1 MVAWAHDG
9 VAVAAD
15 SSDQGAPAVAADGS
29 GGALVIWQ
37 DARNG
42 DYDLRWAHLAPDGAV
57 APAVGGAPLVTA
69 PGDQRGVRVVSDG
82 AAHAIAIWQQLGPDW
97 TRLCASGFDLGAPV
111 ALMPGDMGQTFAAD
125 VGIDPAPVL
134 MSAQGGT
141 WVAWSPRHG
150 NQGDIRIQRLTSAG
164 VPAFADT
171 GLAVCIEAHEQYGP
185 ALCADDSGGCIVAW
199 EDYRN
204 TNADIFAQAISA
216 SGAVRWTAGGV
227 PVCVLAGLQYEVALR
242 PDGGAG
248 ALITWSDAAV
258 SSRAG
263 FARARPVLSGALP
276 QLVSSE
282 SGPGRAHLVWRGIEG
297 DSVRYSI
304 QRKAAAEDWRTL
316 STARIGRDGLLVCED
331 RGVLPGTQAAYRLAV
346 VTSAA
351 LVGLEEILIEIPMA
365 MPLALR
371 FARMEDR
378 GRTVRISYVLETH
391 DRANLEI
398 MDVAGRRVLVRDL
411 GSPGAGSH
419 EDRFASSILPSG
431 IYFARLH
438 QAQQTR
444 TARLTLIR

>member
-1 MVAWAHDG
+1 M
-9 VAVAAD
+9 
-15 SSDQGAPAVAADGS
+15 
-29 GGALVIWQ
+29 
-37 DARNG
+37 
-42 DYDLRWAHLAPDGAV
+42 
-57 APAVGGAPLVTA
+57 
-69 PGDQRGVRVVSDG
+69 
-82 AAHAIAIWQQLGPDW
+82 
-97 TRLCASGFDLGAPV
+97 
-111 ALMPGDMGQTFAAD
+111 
-125 VGIDPAPVL
+125 
-134 MSAQGGT
+134 
-141 WVAWSPRHG
+141 
-150 NQGDIRIQRLTSAG
+150 
-164 VPAFADT
+164 
-171 GLAVCIEAHEQYGP
+171 
-185 ALCADDSGGCIVAW
+185 
-199 EDYRN
+199 
-204 TNADIFAQAISA
+204 
-216 SGAVRWTAGGV
+216 

-276 QLVSSE
+276 QLVSTE
-282 SGPGRAHLVWRGIEG
+282 SGPGRAHLVWRGTEG
-297 DSVRYSI
+297 DSAWYSI
-304 QRKAAAEDWRTL
+304 QRRADGEDWRTL
-316 STARIGRDGLLVCED
+316 SSARVGRDGLLVCED

-346 VTSAA
+346 VTSTA

-398 MDVAGRRVLVRDL
+398 LDVAGRRVLVRDL

>member
-1 MVAWAHDG
+1 M
-9 VAVAAD
+9 
-15 SSDQGAPAVAADGS
+15 
-29 GGALVIWQ
+29 
-37 DARNG
+37 
-42 DYDLRWAHLAPDGAV
+42 
-57 APAVGGAPLVTA
+57 
-69 PGDQRGVRVVSDG
+69 
-82 AAHAIAIWQQLGPDW
+82 
-97 TRLCASGFDLGAPV
+97 
-111 ALMPGDMGQTFAAD
+111 
-125 VGIDPAPVL
+125 
-134 MSAQGGT
+134 
-141 WVAWSPRHG
+141 
-150 NQGDIRIQRLTSAG
+150 
-164 VPAFADT
+164 
-171 GLAVCIEAHEQYGP
+171 
-185 ALCADDSGGCIVAW
+185 
-199 EDYRN
+199 
-204 TNADIFAQAISA
+204 
-216 SGAVRWTAGGV
+216 

-276 QLVSSE
+276 QLVSTE
-282 SGPGRAHLVWRGIEG
+282 SGPGRAHLVWRGTEG
-297 DSVRYSI
+297 DSAWYSI
-304 QRKAAAEDWRTL
+304 QRRADGEDWRTL
-316 STARIGRDGLLVCED
+316 SSARVGRDGLLVCED

-346 VTSAA
+346 VTSTA